1 MLFRAEEL
9 TPEQK
14 SAIETLLGR
23 QLSEREEFLLDT
35 YVRPG
40 RILPSTVTDEEREA
54 ARQGLRDYFAEIDA
68 RRAESGVSEEEEEEI
83 ILEALRS
90 TRPNNRPI
98 D

>member
-23 QLSEREEFLLDT
+23 PLAESEDVMVDT
-35 YVRPG
+35 TVRPG

-54 ARQGLRDYFAEIDA
+54 AWDGLKAYFARIDA
-68 RRAESGVSEEEEEEI
+68 HRAQVPISEEEEEEI

-90 TRPNNRPI
+90 TRPHYRPI

>member
-23 QLSEREEFLLDT
+23 PLAESEDVMVDT
-35 YVRPG
+35 TVRPG

-54 ARQGLRDYFAEIDA
+54 AWDGLEAYLKRLEA
-68 RRAESGVSEEEEEEI
+68 RRPNISKEEEEEI

-90 TRPNNRPI
+90 TRPNYRQM

>member
-23 QLSEREEFLLDT
+23 PLAESEDVVVKSVRSDR
-35 YVRPG
+35 VRPS
-40 RILPSTVTDEEREA
+40 ILTNEQRERVRAEMDA
-54 ARQGLRDYFAEIDA
+54 YFAKIDA
-68 RRAESGVSEEEEEEI
+68 HRAQVPVSEEEEEAI

-90 TRPNNRPI
+90 TRPDYQPI